1 MGLQRVGL
9 NRVTNHFTFKNV
21 QLGLPWWSS
30 GEDSALPMGVGVGVS
45 SIPGQGTKIPDA
57 SQPGKKKKK
66 KDNAVGLITVTALCA
81 HHTVSRTCSSSQG
94 ESLYPLNSL
103 LCSFLLILSFL
114 LQAFL
119 TAVMSIDTNLER
131 NVTKATR
138 EKS

>member
-1 MGLQRVGL
+1 MGWKDPLEKGMATHFSNLAWRISWTEKPGGLQSMGLQRVGL

-66 KDNAVGLITVTALCA
+66 K
-81 HHTVSRTCSSSQG
+81 RTMQW
-94 ESLYPLNSL
+94 
-103 LCSFLLILSFL
+103 
-114 LQAFL
+114 A
-119 TAVMSIDTNLER
+119 
-131 NVTKATR
+131 
-138 EKS
+138 